1 MEVSFISVLISVFT
15 LVVVAVTGFILG
27 KMKMFSEG
35 AKKTLSTF
43 LLFICQ
49 PFLTFMSFQKAGYS
63 SAIGINMLIVA
74 GVTALAHIILIAIM
88 ELACKKWSKDEKVR
102 ILRYAS
108 IFGNCGFMGIPFLQT
123 LFGGSGEVLIYGAVV
138 IAIFN
143 LFAWTI
149 GIYQITGDKK
159 FISVKK
165 AILNP
170 ATSALI
176 VGLIVFFALKTPI
189 KDVALPNTTLDIF
202 LEKMV
207 MSGNLLADMVT
218 PLGMTIL
225 GLNLAEMKFKEVFL
239 NPRAYLGAFVKLVF
253 MPLVVILIFL
263 VFKKVDV
270 LVKYTVFFTLSMPA
284 ATNTIMFAEQY
295 GGDGREASSS
305 VLLSTL
311 LSVLTISLMFLLFK
325 VILGV

>member
-1 MEVSFISVLISVFT
+1 MEVSFISVLITVFT
-15 LVVVAVTGFILG
+15 LVVVAVPGFILG
-27 KMKMFSEG
+27 KMKMFNDG

-63 SAIGINMLIVA
+63 SDIGINMLIVA
-74 GVTALAHIILIAIM
+74 GTTALAHIILIAII
-88 ELACKKWSKDEKVR
+88 EISCRKKATDQKIRV
-102 ILRYAS
+102 LRYAS

-123 LFGGSGEVLIYGAVV
+123 LFGSSGEILIYGAVV

-159 FISVKK
+159 FISLKK
-165 AILNP
+165 AIFNP

-176 VGLIVFFALKTPI
+176 IGLIVFFSLKVPI
-189 KDVALPNTTLDIF
+189 KDIAIEGSTLDNF

-207 MSGNLLADMVT
+207 ISGNLLADMVT
-218 PLGMTIL
+218 PLGMAIL
-225 GLNLAEMKFKEVFL
+225 GLNLADMRFKEIFL

-253 MPLVVILIFL
+253 MPFVVILIFL
-263 VFKKVDV
+263 VFKEVDV

-311 LSVLTISLMFLLFK
+311 LSVLTISLMFLVFK
-325 VILGV
+325 AMLGI